1 MLLYSL
7 LSPLRSPRL
16 LVRFI
21 RKPLNHARLVLAAP
35 LAAFL
40 LLTCSSSGALAQAQ
54 LPPLEREELAQP
66 PSILETVDLTA
77 PTQDLWVRIRNGFTM
92 PNLNDELVLRHQQYY
107 QSRPEGLRRMVER
120 SRPYLHH
127 IVDELE
133 RRGMP
138 TELALLPMVESAYN
152 PMAYSPAHA
161 SGLWQFIPSTGR
173 NFKLEQ
179 NWWHD
184 QRRDIVASTS
194 AALDYLQY
202 IYELHGDWHL
212 ALASYNWGEG
222 AVGRAMARNEAKG
235 LPTDYSNLT
244 MPNETR
250 HYVPKLQALKNIF
263 SNPRLV
269 AELRLPAIPNQPYF
283 RTVVTEA
290 PIDIKLAAQFAGL
303 SVEEF
308 VALNPAHHRPVIQA
322 DSILVIPADHVESF
336 KQGLAAHDEPLS
348 NWKTYALQP
357 GEQLEQVAPRFG
369 ITIADL
375 KRVNGL
381 QGRIRTRPGQTLLV
395 PSQEGDADSAP
406 STLLPPSLPV
416 LAEIPPTPTQFHTVR
431 RGDTLKSIARKYG
444 VSMAELRQLNKLR
457 GNKLQAGAR
466 LQVKAGGTAVA
477 QSSSQAKAA
486 PQVAG
491 RSDKARQ
498 AEKLASASSKSSTR
512 KKARPKITRHK
523 VRQGETL
530 FSIARRYK
538 VELNDLK
545 RWNKLASNHLKV
557 GTTLTI
563 QLDS

>member
-1 MLLYSL
+1 MKLPRG
-7 LSPLRSPRL
+7 PLP
-16 LVRFI
+16 
-21 RKPLNHARLVLAAP
+21 
-35 LAAFL
+35 
-40 LLTCSSSGALAQAQ
+40 SSSASLQAFCLALAFA
-54 LPPLEREELAQP
+54 LFAPGADAAAEPPPLPREELVAP
-66 PSILETVDLTA
+66 PSLTQAVDLTA
-77 PTQDLWVRIRNGFTM
+77 PTEDLWVRIRNGFAM

-222 AVGRAMARNEAKG
+222 AVGRAIAKNEARG
-235 LPTDYSNLT
+235 LPTDYGNLT
-244 MPNETR
+244 MPQETR

-263 SNPRLV
+263 SNPRLM
-269 AELRLPAIPNQPYF
+269 AELRLPSIPNRPYF

-322 DSILVIPADHVESF
+322 ESILVIPAEQVESF
-336 KQGLAAHDEPLS
+336 KAGLAAHDEPLS

-369 ITIADL
+369 ITLADL

-381 QGRIRTRPGQTLLV
+381 QGRIRVQPGQTLLV
-395 PSQEGDADSAP
+395 PAQEEDARSDPA
-406 STLLPPSLPV
+406 TLLPPALPV
-416 LAEIPPTPTQFHTVR
+416 LAEIPATPAQFHTVR
-431 RGDTLKSIARKYG
+431 KGETLHAIARKYG
-444 VSMAELRQLNKLR
+444 ISTTELRELNKLK
-457 GNKLQAGAR
+457 GGKLSAGTR
-466 LQVKAGGTAVA
+466 LKVKAGATAVA
-477 QSSSQAKAA
+477 RNQATKEAPA
-486 PQVAG
+486 PQA
-491 RSDKARQ
+491 SRQ
-498 AEKLASASSKSSTR
+498 NRAEKVADAGSRSKSGKSSG
-512 KKARPKITRHK
+512 PKVTHHK
-523 VRQGETL
+523 VKKGDTL
-530 FSIARRYK
+530 FSIARRYN
-538 VELNDLK
+538 VELDDLK
-545 RWNKLASNHLKV
+545 RWNKLAGNNLKV
-557 GTTLTI
+557 GSTLTI
-563 QLDS
+563 RLDS

>member
-1 MLLYSL
+1 MKLLRGPFFSASTSL
-7 LSPLRSPRL
+7 RALCLALATSLCPLRA
-16 LVRFI
+16 
-21 RKPLNHARLVLAAP
+21 HASTDA
-35 LAAFL
+35 
-40 LLTCSSSGALAQAQ
+40 
-54 LPPLEREELAQP
+54 PPLPREELVTP
-66 PSILETVDLTA
+66 PSLTQTVDLTA
-77 PTQDLWVRIRNGFTM
+77 PTEDLWVRIRNGFAM

-222 AVGRAMARNEAKG
+222 AVGRAIAKNEARG
-235 LPTDYSNLT
+235 LPTDYASLA
-244 MPNETR
+244 MPQETR
-250 HYVPKLQALKNIF
+250 NYVPKLQALKNIF
-263 SNPRLV
+263 GNPRLM
-269 AELRLPAIPNQPYF
+269 AELRLPSIPNRPYF

-308 VALNPAHHRPVIQA
+308 VALNPAHNRPVIQP
-322 DSILVIPADHVESF
+322 DSILVIPAEQVESF
-336 KQGLAAHDEPLS
+336 KAGLAAHDEPLS

-369 ITIADL
+369 ITLADL

-381 QGRIRTRPGQTLLV
+381 QGRIRLQPGQTLLV
-395 PSQEGDADSAP
+395 PAHEEEAQSAP
-406 STLLPPSLPV
+406 APLLPPLLPV
-416 LAEIPPTPTQFHTVR
+416 LAEVPSPAAQFHTVKK
-431 RGDTLKSIARKYG
+431 GETLHGIARKYG
-444 VSMAELRQLNKLR
+444 ISTAELRDLNKLK
-457 GNKLQAGAR
+457 GGR
-466 LQVKAGGTAVA
+466 LSVGSRLKVKAGSTALA
-477 QSSSQAKAA
+477 RHQNARETTAPQASRPSRTNQIAEAGSRSKSGKAA
-486 PQVAG
+486 SPRV
-491 RSDKARQ
+491 
-498 AEKLASASSKSSTR
+498 TH
-512 KKARPKITRHK
+512 HK
-523 VRQGETL
+523 VKQGETL
-530 FSIARRYK
+530 FSIAKRYN
-538 VELNDLK
+538 VELDELK
-545 RWNKLASNHLKV
+545 RWNKLASHHLKV
-557 GTTLTI
+557 GATLTI
-563 QLDS
+563 RLDS

>member
-1 MLLYSL
+1 MKLPRGPIPSASASL
-7 LSPLRSPRL
+7 Q
-16 LVRFI
+16 
-21 RKPLNHARLVLAAP
+21 A
-35 LAAFL
+35 L
-40 LLTCSSSGALAQAQ
+40 LLTLACALFAPGAGASPEQ
-54 LPPLEREELAQP
+54 PPLPREELVAP
-66 PSILETVDLTA
+66 PSLTQTVDLTA
-77 PTQDLWVRIRNGFTM
+77 PTEDLWVRIRNGFAM

-107 QSRPEGLRRMVER
+107 QSRPEGVRRMVER

-173 NFKLEQ
+173 NFNLEQ

-194 AALDYLQY
+194 AALDYLQH

-222 AVGRAMARNEAKG
+222 AVGRAIARNEAKG
-235 LPTDYSNLT
+235 LPTDYGNLS
-244 MPNETR
+244 MPQETR

-263 SNPRLV
+263 SNPRLM
-269 AELRLPAIPNQPYF
+269 AELRLPSIPNRPYF

-308 VALNPAHHRPVIQA
+308 VALNPAHHRPVIQPE
-322 DSILVIPADHVESF
+322 SILVIPADQVESF
-336 KQGLAAHDEPLS
+336 KAGLAAHDEPLS

-369 ITIADL
+369 ITLADL

-381 QGRIRTRPGQTLLV
+381 QGRIRVQPGQTLLV
-395 PSQEGDADSAP
+395 PAQEEDARSAP
-406 STLLPPSLPV
+406 ATLLPPALPV
-416 LAEIPPTPTQFHTVR
+416 LAEIPATPAQFHTVKK
-431 RGDTLKSIARKYG
+431 GETLHAIARKYG
-444 VSMAELRQLNKLR
+444 ISTTELRELNKLR
-457 GNKLQAGAR
+457 GGKLSAGTR
-466 LQVKAGGTAVA
+466 LKVKAGATAVA
-477 QSSSQAKAA
+477 RNQVTKEAPA
-486 PQVAG
+486 PQASRQNQADKVADAG
-491 RSDKARQ
+491 SRK
-498 AEKLASASSKSSTR
+498 KPGKSSG
-512 KKARPKITRHK
+512 PKVTHHK
-523 VRQGETL
+523 VKKGDTL
-530 FSIARRYK
+530 FSIARRYN
-538 VELNDLK
+538 VELDDLK
-545 RWNKLASNHLKV
+545 RWNKLAGNNLKV
-557 GTTLTI
+557 GSTLTI
-563 QLDS
+563 RLDS